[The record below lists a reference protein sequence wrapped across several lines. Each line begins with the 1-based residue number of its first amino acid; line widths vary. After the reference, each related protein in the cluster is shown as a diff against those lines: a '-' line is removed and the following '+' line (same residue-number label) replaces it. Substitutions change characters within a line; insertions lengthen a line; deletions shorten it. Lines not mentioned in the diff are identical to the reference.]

1 MPDKKEERSAGLY
14 DYLNWRGDI
23 SFELLPPCEVDNLI
37 FSIIAYVDFSDIV
50 PEELNYAKK
59 PSVLLNAT
67 KSFLRARSGILRDLG
82 LMIPRETVTLLV
94 RAAKTA
100 RFGLCRP
107 FCFVNRVCDEEQKQ
121 FSAISFMLPGGDT
134 FVTFRGT
141 DDTIIGWKENFN
153 MTFMHPVPAQ
163 TEALL
168 YLENIARIT
177 TGKLYVGGH
186 SKGGN
191 LAVYASVKAC
201 ERTRE
206 RIVAVYN
213 NDGPGFDREFIESED
228 YLAMS
233 QRIHTLVPQ
242 SSVVGMLLE
251 HEERYTVVKSTSSG
265 IMQHNGLTWSV
276 MGGKFIHLDSIDDSS
291 KLLDTSLKDWL
302 AGLSPAE
309 REDFVEKLYEAAIST
324 NAKTLSE
331 LNSDKRKLLKVWSAI
346 DNDARSQLIKCIN
359 IVLGR
364 KNKEKSPK
372 TATPEPN
379 ESTETTETNTT
390 ATTEE

>member
-1 MPDKKEERSAGLY
+1 MPDKNSDRAGGLF

-23 SFELLPPCEVDNLI
+23 SFELLAPCEVDNLI
-37 FSIIAYVDFSDIV
+37 FSIISYVDFSGAV
-50 PEELNYAKK
+50 EEELNPEKK
-59 PSVLLNAT
+59 PPVLLNAT
-67 KSFLRARSGILRDLG
+67 KSFLRGQSGILQDLG
-82 LMIPRETVTLLV
+82 LMIPRQTVTLLV
-94 RAAKTA
+94 RASKTA

-107 FCFVNRVCDEEQKQ
+107 FCYVNRICDEEQKQ
-121 FSAISFMLPGGDT
+121 FSAISFMLPSGDT

-168 YLENIARIT
+168 YLEDIARAT

-191 LAVYASVKAC
+191 LAVYASVKAS
-201 ERTRE
+201 EATRE
-206 RIVAVYN
+206 RIAAVYN

-228 YLAMS
+228 YIEMS

-251 HEERYTVVKSTSSG
+251 HEERYTVVKSTSTG
-265 IMQHNGLTWSV
+265 LMQHNGLTWAV
-276 MGGKFIHLDSIDDSS
+276 MGGKFIHLDAIDDSS
-291 KLLDTSLKDWL
+291 KLLDSSLKEWL
-302 AGLSPAE
+302 AGLEKSE
-309 REDFVEKLYEAAIST
+309 REDFVDKLYEAATST

-331 LNSDKRKLLKVWSAI
+331 LSTDKRKLIKAWNAI
-346 DNDARSQLIKCIN
+346 DNDARSQLLKCIN
-359 IVLGR
+359 LVLGK
-364 KNKEKSPK
+364 KNPKQPK
-372 TATPEPN
+372 TV
-379 ESTETTETNTT
+379 
-390 ATTEE
+390 TEEE